1 MDRLTIGKV
10 SEITLCKI
18 ETIRYYEKE
27 KLLPAPS
34 RSAGGHRIYST
45 QSVDRIVFIRRCREL
60 GFSMLEVRELL
71 SLVDQDHVSC
81 EKVQALTERHLSDI
95 HSKINDLRRMQRT
108 LKELSEQCSGLDV
121 PECPIIDALQSKA

>member
-71 SLVDQDHVSC
+71 SLVDQDHFSC
-81 EKVQALTERHLSDI
+81 EKVQVLTERHLSDI
-95 HSKINDLRRMQRT
+95 HAKIKDLRRMQRT

>member
-81 EKVQALTERHLSDI
+81 
-95 HSKINDLRRMQRT
+95 
-108 LKELSEQCSGLDV
+108 
-121 PECPIIDALQSKA
+121 